1 MTQLPPSPGLPTVVT
16 QAVGQARGLLQ
27 FDASL
32 WSRLA
37 DRASDFAVNLA
48 AAVLILIGTAIIA
61 NWAARLTRRA
71 LDSVQKRRGTDPTL
85 RIFAA
90 SVVRYTVVIIG
101 GMVVLQQLG
110 VKTTSIIAAIGAASL
125 AIGLAMQ
132 GALSNV
138 AAGVMILVL
147 RPFGVGDIVESIGRT
162 GRVRAVDLFVT
173 ELATLDN
180 LKIVIPNSKIFG
192 DVIVNHSFHDLR
204 RADAVFRLPLTSNLA
219 PLLNRLRE
227 RLLADPRVLKDPPPL
242 IEVTGAAETWVEV
255 AVRPW
260 ARRTDYGLLK
270 SDILLC
276 ARLLDADPDAQLP
289 APAAGPVTP
298 PAPAEAAPL
307 DSWERQPV
315 KPHGLRHG
323 ASRTDGQTAEGL

>member
-1 MTQLPPSPGLPTVVT
+1 VTPPPPGLPFVMT
-16 QAVGQARGLLQ
+16 QAVGQARSLLQ
-27 FDASL
+27 LNPAV

-48 AAVLILIGTAIIA
+48 AAALILIGTIIIA

-71 LDSVQKRRGTDPTL
+71 LDRVQKRRGADPTL

-110 VKTTSIIAAIGAASL
+110 VKTTSIIAAVGAASL

-147 RPFGVGDIVESIGRT
+147 RPFRVGDIVESIGRT
-162 GRVRAVDLFVT
+162 GRVQAVDLFVT

-180 LKIVIPNSKIFG
+180 IKIVIPNSKIFG

-204 RADAVFRLPLTSNLA
+204 RADTVFHLPLTTNVPA
-219 PLLNRLRE
+219 LLNRLRD

-242 IEVTGAAETWVEV
+242 VEVTGMAEAWVEV

-260 ARRTDYGLLK
+260 ARRNDYGLLK
-270 SDILLC
+270 ADILLC

-289 APAAGPVTP
+289 PPAAGPVTP

-307 DSWERQPV
+307 DSWEIQPI
-315 KPHGLRHG
+315 KTHLRHG
-323 ASRTDGQTAEGL
+323 QGRT

>member
-1 MTQLPPSPGLPTVVT
+1 MTPLPPSPGLPAVVT
-16 QAVGQARGLLQ
+16 QAVGHAHSLLQ
-27 FDASL
+27 LDASV
-32 WSRLA
+32 WSRLG
-37 DRASDFAVNLA
+37 DRASDFAVNMA
-48 AAVLILIGTAIIA
+48 AAVLILIGTLIIA

-71 LDSVQKRRGTDPTL
+71 LDGLQKRRGGDPTL

-90 SVVRYTVVIIG
+90 SVVRSIVVIIG
-101 GMVVLQQLG
+101 AMVVLQQLG
-110 VKTTSIIAAIGAASL
+110 VKTTSIIAAVGAASL

-204 RADAVFRLPLTSNLA
+204 RADAVFRLPLTSNL
-219 PLLNRLRE
+219 PVVLNRLHE
-227 RLLADPRVLKDPPPL
+227 RLLADPRVLKEPAPL
-242 IEVTGAAETWVEV
+242 IEVTGAAEAWVEV
-255 AVRPW
+255 AARPW
-260 ARRTDYGLLK
+260 ARRDDYGLLK
-270 SDILLC
+270 ADILLC
-276 ARLLDADPDAQLP
+276 ARLLDADPNAQLP
-289 APAAGPVTP
+289 LPAAGPVIP
-298 PAPAEAAPL
+298 PAPAEAAPA
-307 DSWERQPV
+307 DSWELQPL
-315 KPHGLRHG
+315 KARRLRRG
-323 ASRTDGQTAEGL
+323 KSRADGHTAEGF